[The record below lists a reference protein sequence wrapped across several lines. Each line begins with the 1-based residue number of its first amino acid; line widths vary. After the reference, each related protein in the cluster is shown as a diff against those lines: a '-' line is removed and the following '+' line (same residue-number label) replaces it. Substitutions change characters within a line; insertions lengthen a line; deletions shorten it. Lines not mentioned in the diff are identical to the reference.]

1 MMRNGRIVYCIFLL
15 AVAGYAIYQASG
27 WSFKTALFPLAVSI
41 PLLVLL
47 SIQLLQ
53 IIFGKAEA
61 DGGAAVDV
69 ELTSDVPPEVARGRV
84 IGIFA
89 WIVGFIFSVYLIG
102 FPLTV
107 PLFIFTY
114 LKFQSGVGWLS
125 TIVATAITWGC
136 FYGLFQWLVH
146 IQFEDGAIQT
156 WLSL

>member
-1 MMRNGRIVYCIFLL
+1 MRSGRVVYCIFLM
-15 AVAGYAIYQASG
+15 AIAAYAIYQASG

-41 PLLVLL
+41 PLLALVT
-47 SIQLLQ
+47 IQLVQ

-61 DGGAAVDV
+61 DSGAAVDV
-69 ELTSDVPPEVARGRV
+69 EFSSDVPPEVARRRV

-89 WIVGFIFSVYLIG
+89 WIVGFIVSVFLIG

-114 LKFQSGVGWLS
+114 LKFQIGVGWLS
-125 TIVATAITWGC
+125 AIVATAITWGC